1 MYRTDGVG
9 GHAAN
14 RTNARVP
21 RFLEVPDP
29 DRPGSHLEIGPIDVA
44 RLKALPTM
52 RPDGLR
58 WAPPELSDRLTG

>member
-1 MYRTDGVG
+1 MVAIPVDQLL
-9 GHAAN
+9 
-14 RTNARVP
+14 RVP

-52 RPDGLR
+52 RPGGYRPDQRAG
-58 WAPPELSDRLTG
+58 